1 MADNSL
7 EHTFTIHV
15 QGDRTF
21 EIWDGTFTVKTMLS
35 HADQMR
41 QDSLRRE
48 FLGPNAQFATDRA
61 ITQADT
67 FADLAVR
74 ITKAPAWWS
83 DNRGGLD
90 LKDDNVVTKLHE
102 QALKAEKDKTEELRK
117 KGAAAAEALKAAA
130 GS

>member
-7 EHTFTIHV
+7 EHTFNIHV

-21 EIWDGTFTVKTMLS
+21 DIWDGQFTVKTMLS

-74 ITKAPAWWS
+74 ITKAPDWWAS
-83 DNRGGLD
+83 NRGGLD
-90 LKDDNVVTKLHE
+90 LKDDNVVTKIHE
-102 QALKAEKDKTEELRK
+102 AALKAEKDKTDELRK
-117 KGAAAAEALKAAA
+117 KGAAAAEALKAV
-130 GS
+130 GT